1 MTKVKI
7 KWNYYRMK
15 KYLVRFTTNSGSKD
29 SMRINAFSKEEA
41 EYKAYQQRFNLD
53 IINSIV
59 EI

>member
-1 MTKVKI
+1 
-7 KWNYYRMK
+7 MK
-15 KYLVRFTTNSGSKD
+15 KYLVRFTTNSGGKD

-53 IINSIV
+53 TINSIL